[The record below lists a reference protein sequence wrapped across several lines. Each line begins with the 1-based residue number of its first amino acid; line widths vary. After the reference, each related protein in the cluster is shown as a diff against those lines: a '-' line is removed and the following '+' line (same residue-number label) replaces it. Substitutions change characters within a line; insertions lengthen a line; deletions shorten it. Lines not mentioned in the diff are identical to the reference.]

1 MNTKKIKAEGN
12 SFVSFL
18 MGNKALII
26 LILLCTAMAMASPVF
41 LTSKNLINIVRQ
53 ICAGA
58 VLSIG
63 YTLVVGSGN
72 FDLSIGNQLGLV
84 GVVMA
89 MLSKTMPLPLALL
102 AGAAL
107 SVCLSITNAALINI
121 FKLPAFIVTLA
132 MMQVFRGS
140 TYLITKMV
148 PVSNLPDSFVT
159 IGQGYIGP
167 IPIPIYIMVVT
178 GIGMYLL
185 MNRTLFG
192 RHAIAMGGNIE
203 AARVCGVNTK
213 ATRVGV
219 YATMG
224 ICVAIAAIILTG
236 RSASAQIGAGQGMEM
251 DTIAAVVIGGTSMK
265 GGNGNIIGTII
276 GCLLVG
282 VVNNGLNLT
291 GIDANWQIIAKGMLI
306 LIAIILDVTSTNII
320 AKLKLRQQK

>member
-1 MNTKKIKAEGN
+1 MKTKLQKTEGN
-12 SFVSFL
+12 SFVAFL

-26 LILLCTAMAMASPVF
+26 LIVLCAAMAMVSPVF
-41 LTSKNLINIVRQ
+41 LSSKNLINIVRQ
-53 ICAGA
+53 VCAGA

-63 YTLVVGSGN
+63 YTLVIGSGN
-72 FDLSIGNQLGLV
+72 FDLSIGNQLGLI

-89 MLSKTMPLPLALL
+89 MLSKTMPLPFAILIGMLI
-102 AGAAL
+102 
-107 SVCLSITNAALINI
+107 SICLSMTNAALINI

-132 MMQVFRGS
+132 TMQVFRGS

-148 PVSNLPDSFVT
+148 PVSNLPDSFIT

-167 IPIPIYIMVVT
+167 IPIPIYIMLIT
-178 GIGMYLL
+178 GVGMYLL
-185 MNRTLFG
+185 MNRTRFG
-192 RHAIAMGGNIE
+192 RHSIAMGGNIE
-203 AARVCGVNTK
+203 ASRVCGVNTK
-213 ATRVGV
+213 MTRVGV

-224 ICVAIAAIILTG
+224 ICVAIAAVILTG

-282 VVNNGLNLT
+282 VVNNGLNLA
-291 GIDANWQIIAKGMLI
+291 GIDANWQIIAKGLLI
-306 LIAIILDVTSTNII
+306 LIAIIMDVTSTSII
-320 AKLKLRQQK
+320 EKLKLKQQQ